1 MYYWRA
7 AVKHSNEKN
16 YSIVYFSTEHINYV
30 VDVQELLESYGLQTH
45 NSFFRR
51 LNIIE
56 YISNILTC
64 PVSTVHTFQKYGRS
78 TLIG

>member
-7 AVKHSNEKN
+7 AVKHSNDKN
-16 YSIVYFSTEHINYV
+16 YSIVYFSTKHIDDV
-30 VDVQELLESYGLQTH
+30 VDVMELLESYGLQTY
-45 NSFFRR
+45 NRYFRS

-64 PVSTVHTFQKYGRS
+64 PVSTVHTFQNYGRS
-78 TLIG
+78 VLIG